1 MNERFFDFYRIEKK
15 SIVDNRYIIIDSRTI
30 LNKIIVTLSFDAIE
44 EVLCVHM
51 IHESLPDI
59 EPVTSSIILNYSQKC
74 DDFSEDVSIY
84 DFLKAIQDYHK
95 DDLTTIKSEI
105 DFPTLLYGDFNQYRS
120 LTKEQLIRCAD
131 GKQHVFKTPVT
142 TFHPDLIIEN
152 PNHTYEMK
160 SFRMYPSQGL
170 IYKELIEDIE
180 NCKNHWYQL
189 LTKNSKEVWEKKKI
203 QSNIF
208 KTYDDYML
216 NEDFQKIEDCIIN
229 AEENGFYDDKIE
241 YAISAGQIAAKELS
255 KGRINAFSESLNP
268 GSSYVEATE

>member
-1 MNERFFDFYRIEKK
+1 MSKRFFDFYRIDKK

-30 LNKIIVTLSFDAIE
+30 HNKIIVTLSFDAIE
-44 EVLCVHM
+44 EVLCVSM
-51 IHESLPDI
+51 ISESLPDI
-59 EPVTSSIILNYSQKC
+59 EPVTSSIILNYSQEC
-74 DDFSEDVSIY
+74 DDFSKDVAIY

-120 LTKEQLIRCAD
+120 LTKEQLIRCAG

-189 LTKNSKEVWEKKKI
+189 LTKNSKEIWEKKKI

-208 KTYDDYML
+208 KTYDDY
-216 NEDFQKIEDCIIN
+216 NINDDYQKIEECIVK
-229 AEENGFYDDKIE
+229 AEENGFYNDKTE
-241 YAISAGQIAAKELS
+241 YVISAGQLAAKELS
-255 KGRINAFSESLNP
+255 KGRINPFSESLQ
-268 GSSYVEATE
+268 SYIEATE